1 MKVVISGYGKMGHM
15 VEEVLREKGIELA
28 LATEDV
34 RATPPALAAE
44 CVCIDFTTPDAFRA
58 NYPFIAEHFKAA
70 VIGTTGWDDIRDKVC
85 GEFEFYGTPM
95 IHTSNFSVG
104 VNAFFSTVVRTCQVL
119 KGHGYTPS
127 IEEIHHIHKLD
138 APSGTAKTLAGL
150 VEKVLGVKPEIT
162 SRREGEVPGTH
173 TVEFR
178 CGCDR
183 LVLTHEAFSRR
194 GFAEGAVLAAQM
206 TENLLGVHD
215 FLDLIL

>member
-1 MKVVISGYGKMGHM
+1 MGHII
-15 VEEVLREKGIELA
+15 EDVLREQGIEPA

-34 RATPPALAAE
+34 CATPPALAAE
-44 CVCIDFTTPDAFRA
+44 CVCIDFTTPAAFRA

-70 VIGTTGWDDIRDKVC
+70 VIGTTGWDDIRDEVAAA
-85 GEFEFYGTPM
+85 FEAHGTPM

-104 VNAFFSTVVRTCQVL
+104 VNAFFAAVVRACQVL
-119 KGHGYTPS
+119 KDRDYVPE

-138 APSGTAKTLAGL
+138 APSGTARTLAGL
-150 VEKVLGVKPEIT
+150 VERVLGVMPEVR

-183 LVLTHEAFSRR
+183 LVFTHEAFSRR
-194 GFAEGAVLAAQM
+194 GFAEGAVYAAKL
-206 TENLLGVHD
+206 TENLEGVHD